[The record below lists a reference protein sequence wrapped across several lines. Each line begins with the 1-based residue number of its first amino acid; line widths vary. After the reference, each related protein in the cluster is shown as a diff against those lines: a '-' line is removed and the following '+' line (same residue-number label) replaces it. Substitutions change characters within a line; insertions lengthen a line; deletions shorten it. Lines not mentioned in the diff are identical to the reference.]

1 MKNLNELIALD
12 YSTNSWM
19 PDKTKMFIYYFI
31 RDNEKHEIIEL
42 MDWLHTNQNDFFTT
56 YQTTL

>member
-1 MKNLNELIALD
+1 MKNLDELIALD

-31 RDNEKHEIIEL
+31 RDN
-42 MDWLHTNQNDFFTT
+42 
-56 YQTTL
+56 